1 MNVETINLKETYE
14 VINELKNLNLKIA
27 TVDEIEVLLLKLYNH
42 IGVKCTLY
50 KDNIIVRGVSMDK
63 ELENFEPVTSQRL
76 SYNPNLEM
84 IEIGRANLEKQPAF
98 YGCLQTE
105 VLKGYECSG
114 FELLPFTNVGYNKH
128 QIVFGKWV
136 LKTHT
141 DFVLVGGGASLK
153 HNCKAS
159 IIRNDNFAKQ
169 LKYNN
174 QVSKALKII
183 DTFICKQFNK
193 TVIENEP
200 WNYKI
205 SAAYSNILR
214 ERGRCGII
222 YPSVKSSGAG
232 LNIAIFQESVGAG
245 LIEFQKAI
253 HSIFYFRNK
262 DVINEFTKEAI
273 SINGKLEWKNTY
285 DKRLPKQI
293 LDYYTGL
300 ADTNPTNGKI
310 KFIDLN

>member
-1 MNVETINLKETYE
+1 M
-14 VINELKNLNLKIA
+14 
-27 TVDEIEVLLLKLYNH
+27 
-42 IGVKCTLY
+42 Y
-50 KDNIIVRGVSMDK
+50 KDNIIVRGVSMD
-63 ELENFEPVTSQRL
+63 EEIENFEPLTSQRL
-76 SYNPNLEM
+76 SYNPNLKM
-84 IEIGRANLEKQPAF
+84 NKIGRANLENQPVF

-114 FELLPFTNVGYNKH
+114 FELLPLINVGFNKH

-136 LKTHT
+136 LTTHT
-141 DFVLVGGGASLK
+141 DFVLIGGRASLK

-159 IIRNDNFAKQ
+159 INRNGNFAKQ

-174 QVSKALKII
+174 RVSKALKII
-183 DTFICKQFNK
+183 DTFICKEFNK
-193 TVIENEP
+193 TVKENEP

-214 ERGRCGII
+214 ESGRCGII
-222 YPSVKSSGAG
+222 YPSVKTSGAG
-232 LNIAIFQESVGAG
+232 LNIAIFKESVDTG

-253 HSIFYFRNK
+253 HSLFYFRNT

-300 ADTNPTNGKI
+300 ADINPTNGKF
-310 KFIDLN
+310 KFIDLD